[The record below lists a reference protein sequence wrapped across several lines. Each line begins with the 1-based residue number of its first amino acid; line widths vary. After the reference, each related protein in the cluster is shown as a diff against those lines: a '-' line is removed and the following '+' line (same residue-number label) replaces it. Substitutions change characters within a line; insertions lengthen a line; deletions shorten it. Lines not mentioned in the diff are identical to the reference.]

1 MSNERFRD
9 LKIGDKIFAYCHNE
23 YTKIV
28 EGIVTS
34 IEGRLEYPNLTNREI
49 SIEGISVEFILP
61 NYKTQSDEKKS
72 FYIRFSEEKSRL
84 GVKYTGFLTIEG
96 ALEFSNEL
104 KVDKIKELEEKI
116 KKEEKRHNELLTKYD
131 IKN

>member
-9 LKIGDKIFAYCHNE
+9 LRIGDKIYIYCHKE
-23 YTKIV
+23 HTKIH

-34 IEGRLEYPNLTNREI
+34 IYGNVYYPN
-49 SIEGISVEFILP
+49 SIKSEFSIDSISVKFILP
-61 NYKTQSDEKKS
+61 NYETQSDEKKS
-72 FYIRFSEEKSRL
+72 FYIRFSEEKSRR
-84 GVKYTGFLTIEG
+84 GENYTGFLTIED

-116 KKEEKRHNELLTKYD
+116 KKEEKRHNELLTKFQ
-131 IKN
+131 K

>member
-9 LKIGDKIFAYCHNE
+9 LRIGDKIFAYCHNE

-34 IEGRLEYPNLTNREI
+34 ITGKVHYPN
-49 SIEGISVEFILP
+49 SIKSEFSIDSISVEFILP

-72 FYIRFSEEKSRL
+72 FYIEFSEEKSRR
-84 GVKYTGFLTIEG
+84 GVNYTGFLTIED

-104 KVDKIKELEEKI
+104 KVDKIKDLEEKI
-116 KKEEKRHNELLTKYD
+116 KKEEKRHNELLTKYQ
-131 IKN
+131 K

>member
-9 LKIGDKIFAYCHNE
+9 LKIGDKIFVYCHNE

-34 IEGRLEYPNLTNREI
+34 ITGKVYYPNITYKEI

-61 NYKTQSDEKKS
+61 KYKTQSDEKKS
-72 FYIRFSEEKSRL
+72 FYIEFSEEKSRR
-84 GVKYTGFLTIEG
+84 GVNYTGFLTIED

-116 KKEEKRHNELLTKYD
+116 KKEEKRHNELLTKFQ
-131 IKN
+131 K

>member
-9 LKIGDKIFAYCHNE
+9 LKIGDKIFVYCHNE

-28 EGIVTS
+28 EGMVTS
-34 IEGRLEYPNLTNREI
+34 IEGRLILPNITHREI

-84 GVKYTGFLTIEG
+84 GVKYTGFLNIED

-104 KVDKIKELEEKI
+104 KVNKIKELEEKI
-116 KKEEKRHNELLTKYD
+116 KKEEELHDKLLKEFQ
-131 IKN
+131 K

>member
-9 LKIGDKIFAYCHNE
+9 LKIGDKIFVYCHNE

-34 IEGRLEYPNLTNREI
+34 ITGKVYYPNITYKEI

-61 NYKTQSDEKKS
+61 KYKTQSDEKKS
-72 FYIRFSEEKSRL
+72 FYIEFSEEKSRR
-84 GVKYTGFLTIEG
+84 GVNYTGFLTIED

-104 KVDKIKELEEKI
+104 KVDKIKDLEEKI
-116 KKEEKRHNELLTKYD
+116 KKEEKRHNELLTKYQ
-131 IKN
+131 K